1 MQVGSQN
8 PYGAPKQPARE
19 GAMTVVTNP
28 SAKADNTVGRD
39 VKAQV
44 DSIDKIVMESTL
56 PISNPWKVR
65 QADAKWSAEHPAKV
79 GPSDELTFQIRGGE
93 GGNAAV
99 EFLRNGSSEFQVSG
113 TQGSHD
119 LEHIFF
125 ESAWEQVG
133 GKPLVSASPI
143 NEILVNDFEWT
154 LADYWREGR
163 IDEMNQIRAKAGKE
177 PHRELPTDED
187 FLDFQMA
194 AGRDG
199 MRQLVHQTVVP
210 SPVAE
215 FAFQQTGRDPAS
227 FPNATELDWIM
238 RAVVGD
244 KQPLEVV
251 LDTVRQ
257 ISSDGLA
264 LARKI
269 GAQQPEWV
277 QTINEVGKEIE
288 AISKVDGAHQVVSS
302 QQLSFT
308 PEFLEEVKPLV
319 ERMNQNIA
327 KIPAVYRHGLGGEV
341 KEKAPVLPYYLAD

>member
-1 MQVGSQN
+1 MMNVPAS
-8 PYGAPKQPARE
+8 QPAS
-19 GAMTVVTNP
+19 TQP
-28 SAKADNTVGRD
+28 SSGYSSKSIAHKSASRD
-39 VKAQV
+39 VKAEV
-44 DSIDKIVMESTL
+44 ESIDKIVMGSTL
-56 PISNPWKVR
+56 PFQNPLKVR
-65 QADAKWSAEHPAKV
+65 QADAQWSAEHPAKV
-79 GPSDELTFQIRGGE
+79 GNADELTFQIRGGE
-93 GGNAAV
+93 GANAAI

-133 GKPLVSASPI
+133 GKPLVPASPI

-163 IDEMNQIRAKAGKE
+163 IDEMNQIRARAGKE
-177 PHRELPTDED
+177 PHSELPTDED
-187 FLDFQMA
+187 FLDFQIST
-194 AGRDG
+194 GRDG
-199 MRQLVHQTVVP
+199 MRQLVHQTIAS
-210 SPVAE
+210 SPPAKV
-215 FAFQQTGRDPAS
+215 AFQIAGREPAS
-227 FPNATELDWIM
+227 FPNATELDWTM

-244 KQPLEVV
+244 KQPLECV

-269 GAQQPEWV
+269 GEQQPEWV
-277 QTINEVGKEIE
+277 KTVNEVGNEIE
-288 AISKVDGAHQVVSS
+288 ALSKVDGAHRVVSS

-308 PEFLEEVKPLV
+308 PEFLEDVKPLV
-319 ERMNQNIA
+319 ERMNENIA

-341 KEKAPVLPYYLAD
+341 NEKAPVLPYYLAD